1 MDSEDLLEKL
11 LEAFYDEKI
20 EPKKEA
26 AKKILGLA
34 ARQENLELLI
44 SHEQFLSTIS
54 RTLRD
59 EHKKSTELTLYLL
72 CVFYIVSNYLEFH
85 QILSEHQIGDI
96 TMKII
101 ESQIQRFDLRYA
113 ELMEK
118 QGQPQQ
124 LQELK
129 KLNLMIAK
137 QEKLFYVGFT
147 ILMNMAEDPIIENK
161 MRKRK
166 IITFLLRML
175 ERNNFYLL
183 IVTLLFLKK
192 LSIVNEC
199 KMQMVEENC
208 IRKLKRFF
216 SADNNVLLQLSLGV
230 LKNLSFDSEARLQI
244 EQNGFI
250 PDIVKMLKIPNY
262 RFVSIVLLYLLTLD
276 DKIRLTFG
284 FTECMTLV
292 VKLMLHFPEPV
303 IGKELISLAVNLSTS
318 SRNVDHIKEQ
328 EFQQIVQRAI
338 TNSDTLL
345 FRFVK
350 GVIENS
356 TNPEVQ
362 TCAKGFVRHFM
373 KLLVTQGK
381 EEDLK
386 FEIIGIMSAL
396 DLQENWIKLL
406 NEPFIEFLHNNL
418 AVGMIDDD
426 IVLETM
432 MLVSSIANSQNAAE
446 KLFKSRILNALSQ
459 VYCEKGDDDEF
470 VVQYLYC
477 LNQFLFHKIGISQ
490 ILEQDEILIQI
501 IQQLNDKNK
510 KVKQMSEEV
519 LDILREYDQELCEK
533 IKEIKF
539 SEYNQ
544 LWIEH
549 LNEQELM
556 LQDGA
561 DMAFEDEYGGNEL
574 DPKMWDSDN
583 D

>member
-1 MDSEDLLEKL
+1 MDPEEQLEKL
-11 LEAFYDEKI
+11 LEVFYDEKI

-26 AKKILGLA
+26 AKQILGLA
-34 ARQENLELLI
+34 TQQQNLEYLI
-44 SHEQFLSTIS
+44 SHEQLLSTLS

-72 CVFYIVSNYLEFH
+72 CVFYILSNYLEFH

-124 LQELK
+124 FQELR

-199 KMQMVEENC
+199 KLQMIEENC

-216 SADNNVLLQLSLGV
+216 SADNNVLLQLSLGL
-230 LKNLSFDSEARLQI
+230 LKNLCFDTEARSQI

-250 PDIVKMLKIPNY
+250 PDIVKLLKIPNY

-276 DKIRLTFG
+276 DKLRLTFG
-284 FTECMTLV
+284 FTECMSLV
-292 VKLMLHFPEPV
+292 VKLMLHFPEPI
-303 IGKELISLAVNLSTS
+303 IGKELIALATNLSTS
-318 SRNVDHIKEQ
+318 SRNVDHITEQ
-328 EFQQIVQRAI
+328 EFQQIVQRAL
-338 TNSDTLL
+338 TNGDTLL
-345 FRFVK
+345 FRFIK
-350 GVIENS
+350 GIIENS
-356 TNPEVQ
+356 TNPEIQ

-373 KLLVTQGK
+373 KLLLTQGK

-386 FEIIGIMSAL
+386 FEIIGIVSVIQL
-396 DLQENWIKLL
+396 NENWVKLL
-406 NEPFIEFLHNNL
+406 TEPFIEFLHNNL
-418 AVGMIDDD
+418 AIGVVDDD

-432 MLVSSIANSQNAAE
+432 MLVSQIASNAKAAE
-446 KLFKSRILNALSQ
+446 ILVNSNILNALTQ
-459 VYCEKGDDDEF
+459 VFTEKVDDDEF
-470 VVQYLYC
+470 IVQYLYS
-477 LNQFLFHKIGISQ
+477 LHQFLFHKIGISQ
-490 ILEQDEILIQI
+490 ILAQDDILLQL
-501 IQQLNDKNK
+501 IQQLNDKNQ
-510 KVKQMSEEV
+510 KVKQMSQEV

-533 IKEIKF
+533 IKETKF
-539 SEYNQ
+539 CEYNQ
-544 LWIEH
+544 LWVEH
-549 LNEQELM
+549 INEQEMM
-556 LQDGA
+556 LQEGV
-561 DMAFEDEYGGNEL
+561 DMGFEDEYGGNEL

>member
-1 MDSEDLLEKL
+1 MDPEEQLEKL
-11 LEAFYDEKI
+11 LEVFYDEKI

-26 AKKILGLA
+26 AKQILGLA
-34 ARQENLELLI
+34 TQQQNLEYLI
-44 SHEQFLSTIS
+44 SHEQFLSTLS

-72 CVFYIVSNYLEFH
+72 CVFYILSNYLEFH

-124 LQELK
+124 LQELR

-199 KMQMVEENC
+199 KLQMVEENC

-216 SADNNVLLQLSLGV
+216 SADNNVLLQLSLGL
-230 LKNLSFDSEARLQI
+230 LKNLCFDTEARSQI

-250 PDIVKMLKIPNY
+250 PDIVKLLKIPNY

-276 DKIRLTFG
+276 DKLRLTFG
-284 FTECMTLV
+284 FTECMSLV
-292 VKLMLHFPEPV
+292 VKLMLHFPEPI
-303 IGKELISLAVNLSTS
+303 IGKELIALATNLSTS
-318 SRNVDHIKEQ
+318 SRNVDHITEQ
-328 EFQQIVQRAI
+328 EFQQIVQRAL
-338 TNSDTLL
+338 TNGDTLL
-345 FRFVK
+345 FRFIK

-356 TNPEVQ
+356 TNPEIQ
-362 TCAKGFVRHFM
+362 TCAKSFVRHFM

-386 FEIIGIMSAL
+386 FEIIGIVSVIQL
-396 DLQENWIKLL
+396 NENWLKILT
-406 NEPFIEFLHNNL
+406 EPFIEFLHNNL
-418 AVGMIDDD
+418 AIGMVDDD

-432 MLVSSIANSQNAAE
+432 MLVSQISSNAKAAE
-446 KLFKSRILNALSQ
+446 ILFNNNILNALTL
-459 VYCEKGDDDEF
+459 VFTEKVDDDEF
-470 VVQYLYC
+470 IVQYLYC
-477 LNQFLFHKIGISQ
+477 LHQFLFHKIGISL
-490 ILEQDEILIQI
+490 ILAQDDILLQF
-501 IQQLNDKNK
+501 IQQLNDKNQ
-510 KVKQMSEEV
+510 KVKQMSQEV

-533 IKEIKF
+533 IKETKF
-539 SEYNQ
+539 CEYNQ
-544 LWIEH
+544 LWVEH
-549 LNEQELM
+549 INEQEMM
-556 LQDGA
+556 LQEGV
-561 DMAFEDEYGGNEL
+561 DMGFEDEYGGNEL

>member
-1 MDSEDLLEKL
+1 MDPEEQLEKL
-11 LEAFYDEKI
+11 LEVFYDEKLD
-20 EPKKEA
+20 PKKEA
-26 AKKILGLA
+26 AKQILGLA
-34 ARQENLELLI
+34 TQQQNLEYLI
-44 SHEQFLSTIS
+44 SHEQLLSTLS

-72 CVFYIVSNYLEFH
+72 CVFYILSNYLEFH

-124 LQELK
+124 LQELR

-199 KMQMVEENC
+199 KLQMVEENC

-216 SADNNVLLQLSLGV
+216 SADNNVLLQLSLG
-230 LKNLSFDSEARLQI
+230 LIKNLCFDSEARSQI

-250 PDIVKMLKIPNY
+250 PDIVKLLKIPNY

-276 DKIRLTFG
+276 DKLRLTFG

-292 VKLMLHFPEPV
+292 VKLMLHFPEPI
-303 IGKELISLAVNLSTS
+303 IGKELIALATNLSTS
-318 SRNVDHIKEQ
+318 SRNVDHITEQ
-328 EFQQIVQRAI
+328 EFQQIVQRAL
-338 TNSDTLL
+338 TNGDTLL
-345 FRFVK
+345 FRFIK
-350 GVIENS
+350 GIIENS
-356 TNPEVQ
+356 TNPEIQ
-362 TCAKGFVRHFM
+362 TCAKSFVRHFM

-386 FEIIGIMSAL
+386 FEIIGIVSVIQL
-396 DLQENWIKLL
+396 NENWVKLL
-406 NEPFIEFLHNNL
+406 TEPFIEFLHNNL
-418 AVGMIDDD
+418 ALGMIDDD

-432 MLVSSIANSQNAAE
+432 MLVSQIASNSKAAE
-446 KLFKSRILNALSQ
+446 ILFNNNILNALSQ
-459 VYCEKGDDDEF
+459 VFTEKVDDDEF
-470 VVQYLYC
+470 IVQFLYC
-477 LNQFLFHKIGISQ
+477 LHQFLFHKIGIPL
-490 ILEQDEILIQI
+490 ILTQDDILLQM
-501 IQQLNDKNK
+501 IQQLNDKNQ
-510 KVKQMSEEV
+510 KVKQMSQEV

-533 IKEIKF
+533 IKETKF
-539 SEYNQ
+539 CEYNQ
-544 LWIEH
+544 LWVEH
-549 LNEQELM
+549 INEQEMM
-556 LQDGA
+556 LQEGG

>member
-1 MDSEDLLEKL
+1 MDPEEQLEKL
-11 LEAFYDEKI
+11 LEVFYDEKL

-26 AKKILGLA
+26 AKQILGLA
-34 ARQENLELLI
+34 TQQQNLEYLI
-44 SHEQFLSTIS
+44 SHEQLLSTLS

-72 CVFYIVSNYLEFH
+72 CVFYILSNYLEFH

-124 LQELK
+124 LQELR

-199 KMQMVEENC
+199 KLQMVEENC

-216 SADNNVLLQLSLGV
+216 SADNNVLLQLSLGL
-230 LKNLSFDSEARLQI
+230 LKNLCFDSEARLQI

-250 PDIVKMLKIPNY
+250 PDIVKLLKIPNY

-276 DKIRLTFG
+276 DKLRLTFG

-292 VKLMLHFPEPV
+292 VKLMLHFPEPI
-303 IGKELISLAVNLSTS
+303 IGKELIALATNLSSS
-318 SRNVDHIKEQ
+318 SRNVDHITEQ
-328 EFQQIVQRAI
+328 EFQQIVQRAL
-338 TNSDTLL
+338 TNGDTLL
-345 FRFVK
+345 FRFIK

-356 TNPEVQ
+356 TNPEIQ
-362 TCAKGFVRHFM
+362 TCAKSFVRHFM

-386 FEIIGIMSAL
+386 FEIIGIVSSIQL
-396 DLQENWIKLL
+396 NENWVKLL
-406 NEPFIEFLHNNL
+406 TEPFIEFLHNNL
-418 AVGMIDDD
+418 AVGMVDDD
-426 IVLETM
+426 IVLETI
-432 MLVSSIANSQNAAE
+432 MLVSQIASNSKAVE
-446 KLFKSRILNALSQ
+446 ILFNNNILNALSQ
-459 VYCEKGDDDEF
+459 VFTEKVDDDEF
-470 VVQYLYC
+470 IVQYLYC
-477 LNQFLFHKIGISQ
+477 LHQFLYHKIGIAQ
-490 ILEQDEILIQI
+490 ILAQDDILLQM
-501 IQQLNDKNK
+501 IQQLNDKNQ
-510 KVKQMSEEV
+510 KVKQMSQEV

-533 IKEIKF
+533 IKETKF
-539 SEYNQ
+539 CEYNQ
-544 LWIEH
+544 LWVEH
-549 LNEQELM
+549 INEQEMM
-556 LQDGA
+556 LQEGG

>member
-1 MDSEDLLEKL
+1 MDPEEQLEKL
-11 LEAFYDEKI
+11 LEVFYDEKI

-26 AKKILGLA
+26 AKQILGLA
-34 ARQENLELLI
+34 TQQQNLEYLI
-44 SHEQFLSTIS
+44 SHEQLLSTLS

-72 CVFYIVSNYLEFH
+72 CVFYILSNYLEFH

-124 LQELK
+124 LQELR

-199 KMQMVEENC
+199 KLQMIEENC

-216 SADNNVLLQLSLGV
+216 SADNNVLLQLSLGL
-230 LKNLSFDSEARLQI
+230 LKNLCFDTEARQQI

-250 PDIVKMLKIPNY
+250 PDIVKLLKIPNY

-276 DKIRLTFG
+276 DKLRLTFG
-284 FTECMTLV
+284 FTECMSLV
-292 VKLMLHFPEPV
+292 VKLMLHFPEPI
-303 IGKELISLAVNLSTS
+303 IGKELIALATNLSTS
-318 SRNVDHIKEQ
+318 SRNVDHITEQ
-328 EFQQIVQRAI
+328 EFQQIVQRSL
-338 TNSDTLL
+338 TNGDTLL
-345 FRFVK
+345 FRFIK
-350 GVIENS
+350 GIIENS
-356 TNPEVQ
+356 TNPEIQ
-362 TCAKGFVRHFM
+362 TCAKSFVRHFM

-386 FEIIGIMSAL
+386 FEIIGIVSVIQL
-396 DLQENWIKLL
+396 NENWVKLL
-406 NEPFIEFLHNNL
+406 TEPFIEFLHNNL
-418 AVGMIDDD
+418 AIGVIDDD

-432 MLVSSIANSQNAAE
+432 MLVSQIASNAKAAE
-446 KLFKSRILNALSQ
+446 ILVNSNILNALTQ
-459 VYCEKGDDDEF
+459 VFTEKVDDDEF
-470 VVQYLYC
+470 IVQYLYC
-477 LNQFLFHKIGISQ
+477 LHQFLFHKIGISQ
-490 ILEQDEILIQI
+490 ILAQDDILLQL
-501 IQQLNDKNK
+501 IQQLNDKNL
-510 KVKQMSEEV
+510 KVRQMSQEV

-533 IKEIKF
+533 IKETKF
-539 SEYNQ
+539 CEYNQ
-544 LWIEH
+544 LWVEH
-549 LNEQELM
+549 INEQEMM
-556 LQDGA
+556 LQEGV
-561 DMAFEDEYGGNEL
+561 DMGFEDEYGGNEL